1 MLTKSKSCLLIEDD
15 PEDQEFFMDAL
26 HSVSNSAGCYAVG
39 NGEEALF
46 ALLKED
52 YCPDYIFTDLHMPRM
67 DGFEFIKIIKGIEKF
82 RSIPIIVY
90 SSDFSDNQLERVKTL
105 GATAF
110 YSKTRLS
117 ALPEILRSYFTEC
130 SNHAATLK

>member
-1 MLTKSKSCLLIEDD
+1 MLTKSKSCLLVEDD
-15 PEDQEFFMDAL
+15 PEDQQFFMEAL
-26 HSVSNSAGCYAVG
+26 HSVSNCVGCYAVG
-39 NGEEALF
+39 NGEEALS
-46 ALLKED
+46 ALLRD
-52 YCPDYIFTDLHMPRM
+52 DFWPDYIFTDLHMPRM

-90 SSDFSDNQLERVKTL
+90 SSDFSDSQLERVKAL

-117 ALPEILRSYFTEC
+117 ALPEILRRYFTER
-130 SNHAATLK
+130 SSHAAVS